1 MDPTRTGGRLILP
14 TELFIQ
20 RTHGEAVVPRRLP
33 VNADTLALA
42 ADLIARFHAAQ
53 GRTRGELEAEL
64 QVLEGDQTDYRLKRG
79 LAHLLAHDFSTF
91 EMGCPLDPAALR
103 QRVFAM
109 SAQTVPSPQQ
119 STTTLA
125 TVADTLT
132 RELGRDIGPEQVRAW
147 LYADLPEAHV
157 PTTFDEPTPTGLLE
171 RYNLARAQGVLYPA
185 SQLVL
190 TAHRNDP
197 GECKLVFRYLK
208 LFGLMAYIEGDADH
222 GFTLTIDGPASL
234 FTPSPRYGPALA
246 KLLPAL
252 LHVTRWRLTATLVPR
267 QQSLSTP
274 QGTRFTLEAGC
285 GLVSHYPPG
294 TLYDSI
300 LEQAFAERRAKTPT
314 AWRLEREVDLIP
326 LPGSVMVP
334 DFRQEVSRHRS
345 PAMACAAKEAGGI

>member
-64 QVLEGDQTDYRLKRG
+64 QVLEGHQTDYRLKRG